1 MNFLGLDSR
10 QWIDIGISAIVLV
23 VVPTL
28 GRKIVNKWLIRLIQT
43 ILVAPKLNLMTH
55 YFQLPEHHSIGL

>member
-23 VVPTL
+23 VVPFI
-28 GRKIVNKWLIRLIQT
+28 GRKIVTKWND
-43 ILVAPKLNLMTH
+43 KMGD
-55 YFQLPEHHSIGL
+55 F